1 MEDIMT
7 PEEFKDRMEE
17 IARNTDIE
25 IAHADGDELMMN
37 LLESLGYS
45 EGVMIFNCMDKWCA

>member
-7 PEEFKDRMEE
+7 PEEFKDKMEE
-17 IARNTDIE
+17 ISRNPDTE
-25 IAHADGDELMMN
+25 TAHADGDELMMN

-45 EGVMIFNCMDKWCA
+45 EGVQIFDLMSKWYA